1 MTLDLSAYPQC
12 AKRLHFQ
19 RCRMDD
25 KGFNAFWA
33 AACVA
38 EDFTDED
45 LTEFGGFDFDTKTEE
60 NGYRQLGRLEQFM
73 AHRRAVAKQNE
84 NSPAFLAKQKVRF
97 AFDKASFDR
106 LKAFLGAY
114 GLKPSTMQTDDDY
127 WLCAMTLWPSITRSE
142 GWDIGFILSQIEKM
156 AKKERS
162 RIARENYHKV
172 PREFQ
177 ANGKGAAA

>member
-1 MTLDLSAYPQC
+1 MLNLSAYPQC

-19 RCRMDD
+19 HVRLDET
-25 KGFNAFWA
+25 GFNAFWA

-38 EDFTDED
+38 DEFKDED
-45 LTEFGGFDFDTKTEE
+45 LTEFGGFDFDTVTEE

-73 AHRRAVAKQNE
+73 AHRRVVAKQNE
-84 NSPAFLAKQKVRF
+84 NSPAFVARQKARAAV
-97 AFDKASFDR
+97 DKALFDR

-114 GLKPSTMQTDDDY
+114 GLKPSAMQTDDDY
-127 WLCAMTLWPSITRSE
+127 WLCAMTLWPSITRAESA
-142 GWDIGFILSQIEKM
+142 GLGSILNQIEKM
-156 AKKERS
+156 TKKGRS

-172 PREFQ
+172 PREFH